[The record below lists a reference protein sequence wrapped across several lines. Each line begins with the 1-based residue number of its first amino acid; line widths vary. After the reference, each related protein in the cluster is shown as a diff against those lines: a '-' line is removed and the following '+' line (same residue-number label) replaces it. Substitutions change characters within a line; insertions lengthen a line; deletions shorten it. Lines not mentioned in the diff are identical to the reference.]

1 MFTEFDQVS
10 RKQEVPKSPIQKSR
24 RAPLTFLRNMALIL
38 FLAGSSPTSANASL
52 KDTNSDEVS
61 PNEPSLV
68 LKSFCAVPEDSTDYR
83 RPGVS
88 IQYYH
93 AGRNPRAS
101 LLLSVERVK
110 PDVEP
115 DVEPKIVYPKYDNF
129 RRLGDN
135 PAVIDAIAVGKIR
148 DLDQTMLLKFEADYV
163 FRIYEPVASLENGDF
178 AQLAAGNTPLVER
191 HFYLSKQC

>member
-52 KDTNSDEVS
+52 KDTNSDEIS

-110 PDVEP
+110 PDAKP
-115 DVEPKIVYPKYDNF
+115 QIVYPKYDDY
-129 RRLGDN
+129 RRLRDK
-135 PAVIDAIAVGKIR
+135 PAEIDATAVGEIR
-148 DLDQTMLLKFEADYV
+148 DLDQTMPLKFEADYV

-178 AQLAAGNTPLVER
+178 AQLAAGNTPLIER